1 MSLRAPAAG
10 VLLALACAVGFGPAP
25 VSAAPPAAVPAT
37 STPEWPASA
46 CAGVIVYVVR
56 GSGEAP
62 QSGDAIKPYNPA
74 NPTAGYADTWDAFD
88 PIDDETGGS
97 SIDADIELD
106 KDEDG
111 DATVD
116 TGSPFMY
123 DLVQKV
129 HERVGGQLRLS
140 WSPVRYPAIPVELG
154 SLPAQGLWA
163 LKRYPSSV
171 TSGIREL
178 HRTLKRQWE
187 ICGTNTKY
195 VLAGYSQGADVVN
208 SYLRGKIITGSSTFG
223 IGTAREFLGP
233 TEEIRQQIAAVELI
247 ADPNHDPRDP
257 ESYSNVDSGLS
268 AKGGLYGFR
277 VGVPEPIASVTDSF
291 CIVGDPVCGQGT
303 TVSPELERGTPIHT
317 NGYRDFVTYPVACH
331 LGEDESVDDV
341 SAVTCAADRVVWR
354 LGVRNLVRNP
364 PDEAASAP
372 GTTGRDV
379 AFFVDTTGSM
389 SDDIDGAIA
398 FAASQADRIVSLD
411 GRVALVQYKDS
422 GDSTPVEIVTPFTSD
437 ISQFQVGLSTLIADG
452 GDDEP
457 EGLLHALMTGF
468 NELDWLYGASKA
480 AVVLTDASFHEPD
493 RTGGET
499 LPMVERRSLE
509 IDPVNVF
516 PVVDPTRQ
524 YSDLAALT
532 SGEVIPKGGGSTE
545 LALSRALDNIAER
558 PVAVLSNGTYVA
570 TADRDV
576 HFDAAG
582 SSAITG
588 SISEY
593 RWDTDGDG
601 FTDEVTTT
609 PTLNH
614 RFPAGYSGV
623 MQVLVVD
630 DLGRSANASAAV
642 LVEPEPTRGLVAR
655 VPGAVSME
663 AEAVAADDHVSLDVT
678 WDAGTETP
686 ARWVVAIDGDPVDV
700 ADGDRDH
707 VRVPVDYQEEPW
719 RVTVT
724 PMDVDGN
731 YGPVFTADLE
741 ALPAPPHWYARP
753 VVWLVAAGVGIA
765 GFLLVGWLLLR
776 RRRSPVLGPGVT

>member
-10 VLLALACAVGFGPAP
+10 VLLALACVAALGAAP
-25 VSAAPPAAVPAT
+25 VSAAAPAA

-46 CAGVIVYVVR
+46 CADVIVYVVR

-62 QSGDAIKPYNPA
+62 KSGAGVQPYNPA

-88 PIDDETGGS
+88 PIDEDTGGS
-97 SIDADIELD
+97 SIDADRVLD
-106 KDEDG
+106 KNEDG
-111 DATVD
+111 SATVA
-116 TGSPFMY
+116 TGTPFMY

-140 WSPVRYPAIPVELG
+140 WSPIRYPAVPVELG
-154 SLPAQGLWA
+154 ALPAQVLWA
-163 LKRYPSSV
+163 AHGYPNSV

-208 SYLRGKIITGSSTFG
+208 SYLRGKIILGSSVFRIPTV
-223 IGTAREFLGP
+223 REFLAP
-233 TEEIRQQIAAVELI
+233 SADIRQQIAAVALI

-257 ESYSNVDSGLS
+257 ESYSNLDPDLAQV
-268 AKGGLYGFR
+268 GGLYGFR
-277 VGVPEPIASVTDSF
+277 FGVPGSVAPVTDSF
-291 CIVGDPVCGQGT
+291 CIARDPVCGQGST
-303 TVSPELERGTPIHT
+303 IHPELELGTPIHEK
-317 NGYRDFVTYPVACH
+317 GYRDFVTHPVACQ
-331 LGEDESVDDV
+331 LGPDEPVDDV
-341 SAVTCAADRVVWR
+341 SAVTCAADRIVWR

-389 SDDIDGAIA
+389 TDDIDGAIA

-437 ISQFQVGLSTLIADG
+437 ISQFQIGLSTLVADG

-516 PVVDPTRQ
+516 PVVDPSRQ
-524 YSDLAALT
+524 YTDLAALT
-532 SGEVIPKGGGSTE
+532 SGEVIPKGSGSTE

-576 HFDAAG
+576 HFDASG

-588 SISEY
+588 SVSEY

-601 FTDEVTTT
+601 FTDEVTAT

-630 DLGRSANASAAV
+630 DLGRSANASASV

-663 AEAVAADDHVSLDVT
+663 AEAAADGDHVSLDVA
-678 WDAGTETP
+678 WDAGTEVP
-686 ARWVVAIDGDPVDV
+686 ARWVVAVDGDPVDV
-700 ADGDRDH
+700 AEGGLDH
-707 VRVPVDYQEEPW
+707 IRVPVSYQEEPW

-724 PMDVDGN
+724 PMDADGN
-731 YGPVFTADLE
+731 YGPVYTADLD
-741 ALPAPPHWYARP
+741 ALPEPAHWYERP

-765 GFLLVGWLLLR
+765 GCVLVGWLLLR
-776 RRRSPVLGPGVT
+776 RRRSPASGPAPGQVT